1 MVRIYDKSLL
11 LHNWLKFFLLEQ
23 SDFQIFSRKY
33 LGTLFSSLHISFHN
47 TIHFKEKSRENLG
60 TEKIKMLP
68 QKQFHPIVMRVNKL
82 RAKY

>member
-11 LHNWLKFFLLEQ
+11 RHNGLKLFLKEQ
-23 SDFQIFSRKY
+23 SDFQFFLQNTSALYFPPYIFSQ
-33 LGTLFSSLHISFHN
+33 LNSC
-47 TIHFKEKSRENLG
+47 FKEKSRENLG
-60 TEKIKMLP
+60 TGKIKLLP

>member
-11 LHNWLKFFLLEQ
+11 RHNGLKFFLKEPF
-23 SDFQIFSRKY
+23 DFHFFSPKY
-33 LGTLFSSLHISFHN
+33 LGTLFSSLYLFHN
-47 TIHFKEKSRENLG
+47 IIHVKEKSRENLG
-60 TEKIKMLP
+60 TGKIKMLH